1 MDCPQVF
8 QPIFLGKY
16 EYNSIMSIAT
26 TWVYLRKNETTI
38 QLDYHNFNKLNLM
51 YIRQVN
57 LMNIIDYARTGIEAG
72 LFTTTRSSS
81 IWIILIFSFDTG
93 TSCLK
98 NQIELYYYRSRNIL
112 AASSGIK
119 MFEQQFSNMIE
130 CTKRLIL
137 PMNNVGK

>member
-1 MDCPQVF
+1 MDCPQIF

-26 TWVYLRKNETTI
+26 TWVYLRKHKTTI
-38 QLDYHNFNKLNLM
+38 QLDYHYVSKLNLYLM

-81 IWIILIFSFDTG
+81 I
-93 TSCLK
+93 
-98 NQIELYYYRSRNIL
+98 
-112 AASSGIK
+112 
-119 MFEQQFSNMIE
+119 
-130 CTKRLIL
+130 
-137 PMNNVGK
+137 

>member
-1 MDCPQVF
+1 M
-8 QPIFLGKY
+8 
-16 EYNSIMSIAT
+16 
-26 TWVYLRKNETTI
+26 
-38 QLDYHNFNKLNLM
+38 KLINH
-51 YIRQVN
+51 
-57 LMNIIDYARTGIEAG
+57 ARTGIEAG

-112 AASSGIK
+112 AASFGIK